1 VAAAGLWTVG
11 GALSPTFAKTTIT
24 ADEAIEKLKAGNK
37 KFVDAADLV
46 ERDMAAQR
54 KAVAPLQSPWATIL
68 TCSDSRVSP
77 ELIFGGVGLGEL
89 FVARNAGGMAD
100 VPTIGTIEYGLE
112 HLGSPLVFV
121 IGHTRC
127 GAVKA
132 ACDMVEKRSTL
143 KEVEKIEELPG
154 SVGPMIRAI
163 EPSAKAVRG
172 KPGDYYYN
180 ATIENAKRT
189 AEHIAQTSTLV
200 AESVHAGRVKLIYG
214 YYNLDTGV
222 VDFLG

>member
-1 VAAAGLWTVG
+1 M
-11 GALSPTFAKTTIT
+11 SPVLIW
-24 ADEAIEKLKAGNK
+24 LKS
-37 KFVDAADLV
+37 DLP
-46 ERDMAAQR
+46 AQR

-77 ELIFGGVGLGEL
+77 ELMFGGVGLGEL

-112 HLGSPLVFV
+112 HLGSPLIFV

-132 ACDMVEKRSTL
+132 ACDMVEKRETL
-143 KEVEKIEELPG
+143 KQVEKLEELPG
-154 SVGPMIRAI
+154 SVGPMIAAI
-163 EPSAKAVRG
+163 EPAAKAVRG
-172 KPGDYYYN
+172 KPGDFAYN

-189 AEHIAQTSTLV
+189 AMHILNQSKLV
-200 AESVHAGRVKLIYG
+200 KEAVHAGHVKLIYG